1 MKRLIL
7 PLILLL
13 IAGACNRKPVELSG
27 NPLFDGWYADP
38 EGAVFGDE
46 YWIYPTF
53 SKPYDE
59 QLFMDAFSSKDLV
72 HWTKHDKV
80 ISIKDI
86 SWLRRALWAPSVLER
101 DGKYYL
107 YFGANDMHEKGEG
120 GIGVAVA
127 DNPAGP
133 FKDALGH
140 PLIDEVING
149 AQPIDQFVFKD
160 DDGTYYMYYGGWRH
174 CNMVRLGD
182 DLMSIVPFE
191 DGETFKEITP
201 EGYVEGPFMLKRGDT
216 YYFMWSE
223 GGWTGPDYHVA
234 YAMSKSPFGPFER
247 IGTILESDMDVATG
261 AGHHSVIKGPGE
273 DEYYII
279 YHRHPLGSK
288 DGNNRVVCI
297 ERMYFDQDGKIL
309 PVKITFDGVP
319 ASPLSKNASLPKSNL
334 LPRAVKTEKM
344 DKAMAAYLQAVK
356 DCSEELHSIM
366 VLQHGKVVAEEY
378 FSGRNVPH
386 VLHSVSK
393 TFTSTAVGF
402 AISEGLLHLDDKIVD
417 LFPESVPENA
427 SDTLA
432 RITIRHLLTMNS
444 GHGTDPTGAVRV
456 NGSDWVRGF
465 MEWPIEYEPGTC
477 YCYNSLGTYV
487 LSAAVQKV
495 TGQKIVDYLDTRLWQ
510 PLGIE
515 KPQWIE
521 SLDGINAGGWG
532 LYLRTED
539 LAKMGL
545 CLLNGG
551 KYGGKQVIPAEWV
564 KEMSANQVPSC
575 PAGTN
580 GVTVRQSGLD
590 PATSDWLQGYGYQMW
605 RCRHNA
611 FRADGAYGQY
621 ILVLPEQD
629 AVVVTTANIGDMQ
642 EELNLIWDNILP
654 ALQ

>member
-1 MKRLIL
+1 MNRRLFSL
-7 PLILLL
+7 LLAAILL
-13 IAGACNRKPVELSG
+13 AAASCSQPG
-27 NPLFDGWYADP
+27 DP
-38 EGAVFGDE
+38 
-46 YWIYPTF
+46 
-53 SKPYDE
+53 
-59 QLFMDAFSSKDLV
+59 
-72 HWTKHDKV
+72 
-80 ISIKDI
+80 
-86 SWLRRALWAPSVLER
+86 LRRGKASAAL
-101 DGKYYL
+101 
-107 YFGANDMHEKGEG
+107 
-120 GIGVAVA
+120 
-127 DNPAGP
+127 
-133 FKDALGH
+133 
-140 PLIDEVING
+140 DE
-149 AQPIDQFVFKD
+149 AF
-160 DDGTYYMYYGGWRH
+160 
-174 CNMVRLGD
+174 
-182 DLMSIVPFE
+182 
-191 DGETFKEITP
+191 
-201 EGYVEGPFMLKRGDT
+201 
-216 YYFMWSE
+216 
-223 GGWTGPDYHVA
+223 
-234 YAMSKSPFGPFER
+234 
-247 IGTILESDMDVATG
+247 
-261 AGHHSVIKGPGE
+261 
-273 DEYYII
+273 
-279 YHRHPLGSK
+279 
-288 DGNNRVVCI
+288 
-297 ERMYFDQDGKIL
+297 
-309 PVKITFDGVP
+309 
-319 ASPLSKNASLPKSNL
+319 AS
-334 LPRAVKTEKM
+334 
-344 DKAMAAYLQAVK
+344 YLQAVA
-356 DCSEELHSIM
+356 DSAEQLHSIM
-366 VLQHGKVVAEEY
+366 VLQHGKVLEEH
-378 FSGRNVPH
+378 FFVPDTAH
-386 VLHSVSK
+386 ILNSVSK

-402 AISEGLLHLDDKIVD
+402 AIGEGLLSLDDRVVD
-417 LFPESVPENA
+417 LFPGSLPAHV

-432 RITIRHLLTMNS
+432 RVTIRHLLTMNC
-444 GHGTDPTGAVRV
+444 GHGKDPTGSIR
-456 NGSDWVRGF
+456 NGDGDWVKAF
-465 MEWPIEYEPGTC
+465 MEWPIDYEPGTC